1 MNPPSPSWPA
11 TAAEAIVLQKELAP
25 KVETVDRL
33 SEVRTIAGI
42 DVAFPGGGDIT
53 RAAVAVLSYPDL
65 AVIETRVVEE
75 PTRFPYVPG
84 LLSFREAPAV
94 LAALAKLSATPDL
107 LMVDGHGI
115 AHPRRLGIACH
126 LGLLAGL
133 PAIGVAKSRLC
144 GRHDE
149 PGEEKGARAPLT
161 DGGAVLGAVLRSR
174 ARVRP
179 VYVSSGHRVGLETA
193 VGLVLACAPRF
204 RLPEPTRLAD
214 KLSKGQAI

>member
-1 MNPPSPSWPA
+1 MSIPSPSWPA
-11 TAAEAIVLQKELAP
+11 TASEAVALQKDLAP
-25 KVETVDRL
+25 RIETADRL
-33 SEVRTIAGI
+33 GEVRTIAGI
-42 DVAFPGGGDIT
+42 DVAFPGGGDVT
-53 RAAVAVLSYPDL
+53 RAAVVVLSYPDL
-65 AVIETRVVEE
+65 AVIETRAVEE

-94 LAALAKLSATPDL
+94 LSALEGLSAPPDL

-126 LGLLAGL
+126 VGLLVGL

-149 PGEEKGARAPLT
+149 PGPEKGARMPLT
-161 DGGAVLGAVLRSR
+161 DGGETLGTVLRTR
-174 ARVRP
+174 TRVKP
-179 VYVSSGHRVGLETA
+179 VYVSPGHRVGLETA
-193 VGLVLACAPRF
+193 VRLVLACAPRF

-214 KLSKGQAI
+214 KLSKKLL

>member
-1 MNPPSPSWPA
+1 MSLPSPSWPA
-11 TAAEAIVLQKELAP
+11 TAAEAIALQRELAP
-25 KVETVDRL
+25 RVETVDRL
-33 SEVRTIAGI
+33 GEVRTIAGI
-42 DVAFPGGGDIT
+42 DVAFPGGGALT
-53 RAAVAVLSYPDL
+53 RAAIVVLSYPDL
-65 AVIETRVVEE
+65 AVIETRVIEE

-84 LLSFREAPAV
+84 LLSFREAPAG
-94 LAALAKLSATPDL
+94 LAALARLSATPDL

-149 PGEEKGARAPLT
+149 PGEEKGARMPLT
-161 DGGAVLGAVLRSR
+161 DGDAVLGAVLRTR
-174 ARVRP
+174 VRVRP

-214 KLSKGQAI
+214 KLSKGQVV